1 MAKATED
8 GERTIAT
15 NRRARHEYF
24 IEETYEAG
32 IAFTGSEIKSVR
44 AGHISLQEGYAKVE
58 SDEVWLF
65 GVHIAPYKQATIEQ
79 HDPLR
84 KRKLLLH
91 RGEISRLTGKLHEKG
106 LTLVPLRVYI
116 KGNHAK
122 VELGLARGKKLYDKR
137 EDIAER
143 EAKRQIERAVKRHA
157 EE

>member
-8 GERTIAT
+8 RERSIAT

-24 IEETYEAG
+24 IEDTYEAG

-44 AGHISLQEGYAKVE
+44 AGRISLQEGYAKVE
-58 SDEVWLF
+58 NGEVWLC

-143 EAKRQIERAVKRHA
+143 EAKRQIERALKRHA

>member
-8 GERTIAT
+8 GERAIAT

-44 AGHISLQEGYAKVE
+44 AGRISLQEGYAKVE
-58 SDEVWLF
+58 NDEVWLY
-65 GVHIAPYKQATIEQ
+65 GVHVAPYKQATIEQ

-122 VELGLARGKKLYDKR
+122 VELGLARGKRLYDKR
-137 EDIAER
+137 EVIAER
-143 EAKRQIERAVKRHA
+143 EAKRQIERALKRQA